1 MGADLVS
8 IANSGARAART
19 ALDVTANNIANASSA
34 GYIRRSVGLSELGAN
49 SVSSA
54 PTAIN
59 LAGVR
64 VSGVVRNA
72 DMFRQAEVRR
82 TGSDAARAGAEVT
95 GLENIEAALEQTG
108 VYDSIVGF
116 EGGLQQLLSDPVD
129 GSLRASVVEQG
140 RTLAQTFNVAAK
152 SLDAVG
158 EGLRF
163 EALDGVDAVNRIAGE
178 LARVNLRL
186 SRAADASSDQTA
198 LLDQRDNLLQE
209 LSGHVDLTTSF
220 NADKTVAVIIGGP
233 SGGALVSGGAAG
245 TMAMTTAPGGTVAF
259 TLDGNA
265 VTIGGGA
272 IAGKSLALTE
282 LAQDHIKLDAVAS
295 SLITTVNN
303 AQAAGVDLAG
313 NSGQPLFAGTGAADM
328 AMVASGGGALA
339 TAPASAGAQSRNPA
353 NLVALRSALGTADPA
368 GGMDALLFGVSS
380 AVAGRSI
387 TRDALASISSSA
399 QVALQ
404 AQAGVDLDQE
414 AVNLVRYQQAYQASA
429 RIMQVAS
436 DIFDSVLA
444 IR

>member
-1 MGADLVS
+1 M
-8 IANSGARAART
+8 
-19 ALDVTANNIANASSA
+19 
-34 GYIRRSVGLSELGAN
+34 
-49 SVSSA
+49 
-54 PTAIN
+54 
-59 LAGVR
+59 
-64 VSGVVRNA
+64 
-72 DMFRQAEVRR
+72 
-82 TGSDAARAGAEVT
+82 
-95 GLENIEAALEQTG
+95 
-108 VYDSIVGF
+108 
-116 EGGLQQLLSDPVD
+116 
-129 GSLRASVVEQG
+129 
-140 RTLAQTFNVAAK
+140 
-152 SLDAVG
+152 
-158 EGLRF
+158 
-163 EALDGVDAVNRIAGE
+163 
-178 LARVNLRL
+178 
-186 SRAADASSDQTA
+186 
-198 LLDQRDNLLQE
+198 
-209 LSGHVDLTTSF
+209 
-220 NADKTVAVIIGGP
+220 IIGGP

-245 TMAMTTAPGGTVAF
+245 TMAMTTAAGGTVAF

-282 LAQDHIKLDAVAS
+282 LAQDRIKLDAVAS

-353 NLVALRSALGTADPA
+353 NLVALRSALGTTDPA

-404 AQAGVDLDQE
+404 AQAGMDLDQE